1 MLVKSVVGDCCSIGD
16 RIHVDVV
23 VEVQEVEHAKRYLY
37 LMPEASN
44 IDSKSLAESSDIPY
58 RKPRFDK

>member
-1 MLVKSVVGDCCSIGD
+1 
-16 RIHVDVV
+16 
-23 VEVQEVEHAKRYLY
+23 
-37 LMPEASN
+37 MPEASN